1 MENIKWGL
9 FLKGELI
16 SEYPPTIEGYEEAL
30 EDADFAYQETGVPHE
45 VKKFRWI
52 EEKGKKVKRNETF

>member
-9 FLKGELI
+9 FLKGELMV
-16 SEYPPTIEGYEEAL
+16 EYPATVEGYKEAL
-30 EDADFAYQETGVPHE
+30 KDADFAYQETGIPHE

-52 EEKGKKVKRNETF
+52 EEKR